1 MLGFDKILI
10 HDCSS
15 PSASQQFEGRG
26 ADEINNSLTMAIDR
40 IFNGPQSGL
49 DLEKL
54 CIIPGQQCWVIYI
67 DAMVKH
73 KARTLN
79 LQKAKTVIGYGCRR

>member
-1 MLGFDKILI
+1 MY
-10 HDCSS
+10 SS

-49 DLEKL
+49 DLQKL
-54 CIIPGQQCWVIYI
+54 CIIPGQQCWIIYI
-67 DAMVKH
+67 DAMVNRPPPPFFFVCIKY
-73 KARTLN
+73 T
-79 LQKAKTVIGYGCRR
+79 